1 MSLGD
6 PNREHRTV
14 NAIDK
19 CVASFRQV
27 TEQLFCQIC
36 SGDLVIFAS
45 FEPQGLVSE
54 KECFPTPTFQNI
66 LRSIASVLSIAQINT
81 SVAIAPFLIK
91 TLLIKWIFAA
101 VSLTFYF
108 ELHLE
113 K

>member
-36 SGDLVIFAS
+36 SRDLVIFAS